1 MKTPKFWAKN
11 RSIYSIILFPFSI
24 LYYFLYKI
32 RYFLNRKPYC
42 SRIPVICIGNINVGG
57 SGKTP
62 VTIEVAK
69 ILLKNGKTFCF
80 LSKGYGGNFK
90 GVIKLDVD
98 SRADVVGDEPL
109 LLRDYGD
116 VFVSKNRVKGLR
128 CINNEYNYDYI
139 IMDDG
144 LQNPTFVKNKSVLV
158 IDGVYG
164 FGNGCLLPAGSL
176 RETFRNVFKRIDVV
190 IIIDEDQHCLDKL
203 CQKYSLKY
211 MNGKIKAIK
220 NCCHKKYIAFCGIG
234 HPDKFRK
241 TLEEN
246 SIDFVKFIEFDDH
259 HDYNK
264 SDIVMLMGF
273 GLNLI
278 TTKKDWVKLPIPIR
292 SEVEFLDIT
301 IDINDKMLGEILG
314 L

>member
-1 MKTPKFWAKN
+1 MKTPKFWFKK
-11 RSIYSIILFPFSI
+11 RSIYSLILFPFSI
-24 LYYFLYKI
+24 LYYFLYKM
-32 RYFLNRKPYC
+32 RYFFNRKPYC
-42 SRIPVICIGNINVGG
+42 SGIPVICVGNINVGG

-62 VTIEVAK
+62 ISIEIAK

-90 GVIKLDVD
+90 EVMKLDAT

-116 VFVSKNRVKGLR
+116 VFVSKNRVKGVR
-128 CINNEYNYDYI
+128 YINSGYNYDYI

-144 LQNPTFVKNKSVLV
+144 LQNPTFIKNKSILV
-158 IDGVYG
+158 VDGIYG
-164 FGNGCLLPAGSL
+164 FDNGCLLPAGSL
-176 RETFRNVFKRIDVV
+176 RETFRNVSKRVDLV
-190 IIIDEDQHCLDKL
+190 IIIGEDKYDIDKL
-203 CQKYSLKY
+203 CDKYFLKY
-211 MNGKIKAIK
+211 INGKIRVIK
-220 NCCHKKYIAFCGIG
+220 NCCNKEYIAFCGIG

-246 SIDFVKFIEFDDH
+246 NINFLKFIEFNDH

-278 TTKKDWVKLPIPIR
+278 TTKKDWVKLPISIR

-301 IDINDKMLGEILG
+301 IDINEKILEET
-314 L
+314 LSL